1 MQNKTLL
8 YRLWRIITVGS
19 LSLAVVMV
27 MLAPRPVAAMPPRP
41 PRPTA
46 LPKAPSPKRTLIVLK
61 VMLQPEALPTAW
73 RELWTVV
80 QWQDGMGDWHD
91 VEGWRGN
98 LDEEEPGIGKKVWL
112 VEDKDLGDGPFRWL
126 LYARPGGPLAAI
138 SDPFYLPA
146 APGDVLERQVVME
159 RQ

>member
-1 MQNKTLL
+1 
-8 YRLWRIITVGS
+8 
-19 LSLAVVMV
+19 
-27 MLAPRPVAAMPPRP
+27 
-41 PRPTA
+41 
-46 LPKAPSPKRTLIVLK
+46 
-61 VMLQPEALPTAW
+61 
-73 RELWTVV
+73 
-80 QWQDGMGDWHD
+80 MGDWHD

-98 LDEEEPGIGKKVWL
+98 LDEEEPGIGKKVWV

-146 APGDVLERQVVME
+146 APGDVLERQVVMG